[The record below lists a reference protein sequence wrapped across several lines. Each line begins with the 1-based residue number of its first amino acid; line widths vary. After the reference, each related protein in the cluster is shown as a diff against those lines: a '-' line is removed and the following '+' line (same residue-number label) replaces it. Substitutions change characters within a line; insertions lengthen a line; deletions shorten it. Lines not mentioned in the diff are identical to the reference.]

1 MTGPNVSVPLG
12 KNKLVQTNNSQTA
25 AASDGSCWNNAQLWR
40 SNPIRAQSSIVSCT
54 RLIARQL

>member
-25 AASDGSCWNNAQLWR
+25 AASDGSWLEQCPAMKIQ
-40 SNPIRAQSSIVSCT
+40 SNQSSEFDCLMYKI
-54 RLIARQL
+54 